1 MANSMNFLLP
11 GCFERIRA
19 AIQKTLPFDDYYY
32 FLINCYYFLIIK
44 ILIFV
49 NPCMLYDVFI
59 SHSSKDVEEVSK
71 IVEFL
76 EQEGFVCF
84 VSYRDIPHCED
95 WADYLIEAL
104 EQSRSVVYVHTPAA
118 NNSNQIIREIQ
129 ISVDDMKKPFVTY
142 RLTDEP
148 FKGGKKY
155 FLQTLNWIDS
165 IGDSTRALP
174 LLAKTLK
181 TTIERSESVEDN
193 ELLQGSNVSIRQRRY
208 RKSQIVTIVVSVIA
222 ICILVG
228 ISFLVSEQKKEQ
240 FEKDNLVYTTLL
252 QHAESDMADLKDP
265 ETAFNRLDSAAVIAT
280 KYRKSKYND
289 RFSADISKFK
299 IEYTSILSENLI
311 PLTEQIVQWYGIYDL
326 IPSDEV
332 RFNILSSI
340 EKVQYINS
348 LLGQKDSTAI
358 LDIKKALQK

>member
-1 MANSMNFLLP
+1 
-11 GCFERIRA
+11 
-19 AIQKTLPFDDYYY
+19 
-32 FLINCYYFLIIK
+32 
-44 ILIFV
+44 
-49 NPCMLYDVFI
+49 MLYDVFI

-76 EQEGFVCF
+76 ERKGFVCF

-104 EQSRSVVYVHTPAA
+104 EQSRSVVYVHTSAA
-118 NNSNQIIREIQ
+118 NNSSQIIREIQ

-165 IGDSTRALP
+165 IGDCTRALP

-181 TTIERSESVEDN
+181 TTIERSGSVEDN
-193 ELLQGSNVSIRQRRY
+193 TSSDLLQGGNITARRRKY
-208 RKSQIVTIVVSVIA
+208 RKSWIIAVAVSAIVVCVI
-222 ICILVG
+222 VG
-228 ISFLVSEQKKEQ
+228 TGVHVSERKKER
-240 FEKDNLVYTTLL
+240 FGKDNLAYSTLIS
-252 QHAESDMADLKDP
+252 HAESDMTGLKDP
-265 ETAFNRLDSAAVIAT
+265 ETAFKRLDSAAVIAA

-289 RFSADISKFK
+289 RFSADITKLRT
-299 IEYTSILSENLI
+299 EYTSILTENLI

-332 RFNILSSI
+332 RSNILSSI
-340 EKVQYINS
+340 EKVQYIDK

-358 LDIKKALQK
+358 LEIKKALQ

>member
-1 MANSMNFLLP
+1 
-11 GCFERIRA
+11 
-19 AIQKTLPFDDYYY
+19 
-32 FLINCYYFLIIK
+32 
-44 ILIFV
+44 
-49 NPCMLYDVFI
+49 MLYDVFI

-165 IGDSTRALP
+165 IGDSTQSLP

-181 TTIERSESVEDN
+181 TTIERSGSVEDTASS
-193 ELLQGSNVSIRQRRY
+193 ELLQGNNITARR
-208 RKSQIVTIVVSVIA
+208 RKNLKSWIIKAAVPAIVVCVI
-222 ICILVG
+222 VG
-228 ISFLVSEQKKEQ
+228 IGFLVSGQKKEQ
-240 FEKDNLVYTTLL
+240 FEKDNLAYSTLIRR
-252 QHAESDMADLKDP
+252 AESDMEDLKDP
-265 ETAFNRLDSAAVIAT
+265 ETAFNRLDSAAVIAA
-280 KYRKSKYND
+280 KYRKTKYND
-289 RFSADISKFK
+289 RFSADIAELRT
-299 IEYTSILSENLI
+299 EYTSILSENLI
-311 PLTEQIVQWYGIYDL
+311 PLTEQVVQLYGIYD
-326 IPSDEV
+326 ITPRDEY
-332 RFNILSSI
+332 RSTILSGI
-340 EKVQYINS
+340 EKVQFINKI
-348 LLGQKDSTAI
+348 LEQKDSAVI
-358 LDIKKALQK
+358 LDIKKYFKNE